1 MPMKKLSTHCMNDMN
16 NKETRQKETES
27 APKKQTLDFIRQFAK
42 VYYSEKM
49 IRTDLCGFVL
59 N

>member
-1 MPMKKLSTHCMNDMN
+1 MKKFSTHCMNDMN
-16 NKETRQKETES
+16 NKEIRKEEIVST
-27 APKKQTLDFIRQFAK
+27 PKKQTLDFIRQFAK

>member
-1 MPMKKLSTHCMNDMN
+1 MKKLSTHCMNDMN